1 MLIMIGNENGDLDL
15 EDLWCPEE
23 NKPTKTHR
31 LSFSGSVI
39 NSNITSLHLQCTTKC
54 KNSISFQ
61 NTKFGSSAR
70 SRVQKKS
77 SQKKKS
83 STRPIPPV
91 DLDPR

>member
-31 LSFSGSVI
+31 LSSLGLVI
-39 NSNITSLHLQCTTKC
+39 NSTITSLHLQCTTKC

-70 SRVQKKS
+70 IRVQKNHL
-77 SQKKKS
+77 KKKNHL
-83 STRPIPPV
+83 PDLPPV
-91 DLDPR
+91 DPR